1 VCASSWPLVANGR
14 NPHIHHQPTPNPC
27 CAQFHFQPPLLHTA
41 THSRWRESLTVYK
54 HSTALSPPHFVRHN
68 AHAHTVKSTC
78 GQHHHACRS
87 PNRMAST
94 PSRTP
99 HQHHAHTTL
108 RVHPSLGNPL
118 SQERRSTPTTTVGT
132 RPRRT
137 PRRTPRLRFTRRRQ
151 GQACTAPSRPRE
163 AGHTRASASTNS
175 VRHHAHSLQPT
186 MYLRLCSHSV
196 TRRGQLVSW
205 PTC

>member
-1 VCASSWPLVANGR
+1 VCASSWPLVANEH
-14 NPHIHHQPTPNPC
+14 NPHIHHQPTPHRVTLNSIFSHAP
-27 CAQFHFQPPLLHTA
+27 HTA
-41 THSRWRESLTVYK
+41 THSRLREGLTVYK
-54 HSTALSPPHFVRHN
+54 HSTALSPPHSVRHN

-87 PNRMAST
+87 PNRMACT
-94 PSRTP
+94 PSHTP
-99 HQHHAHTTL
+99 HQLHAHTTL
-108 RVHPSLGNPL
+108 RVHPSLHPSLGTPP

-137 PRRTPRLRFTRRRQ
+137 PRRTQRLRFTRRRQ

-163 AGHTRASASTNS
+163 AGHTRASASMNS
-175 VRHHAHSLQPT
+175 VRHHSHSLQPT
-186 MYLRLCSHSV
+186 MHLRLCSQSV
-196 TRRGQLVSW
+196 TLVSW